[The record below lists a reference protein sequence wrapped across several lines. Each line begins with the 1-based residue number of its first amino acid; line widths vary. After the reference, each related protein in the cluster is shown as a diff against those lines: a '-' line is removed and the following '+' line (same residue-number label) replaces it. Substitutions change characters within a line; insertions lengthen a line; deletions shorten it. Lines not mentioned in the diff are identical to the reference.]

1 MAFNKEKNLQKI
13 QTAASYFILVL
24 ALNAIA
30 LIIGLVNIQ
39 GSAILAVILI
49 INFLIITLTCAV
61 FIQAFTAIKEHFDYI
76 HTDTNSKSGLNAK

>member
-76 HTDTNSKSGLNAK
+76 HTDTNSESGLNAK